1 MPTGAC
7 TVLRMA
13 GKITAVGAVI
23 GCLVSSPGLPAAH
36 AAAADCPNGGTVRFG
51 VEPYETAAKL
61 VPIYDRIGSLMTKA
75 LGCDVQIFV
84 TTSYTAEVEAMRAG
98 KLEAGEFS
106 PFSYI
111 LAHTIAHADVVA
123 IFADSG
129 GTPLTYTA
137 GIVTWPGSGITKLSE
152 ISGHSFGYSDPAS
165 NSGHLFPA
173 YALKKA
179 GIDPDKGVKPLYSG
193 SHTASYEALRN
204 HKVDAAELNS
214 QQIESSKLSG
224 IYKESDFVELWR
236 SEPIPSDP
244 IVVRSDLEPAF
255 KARLTKVLQSLDL
268 SSLSPEDQKILVGGV
283 VGVRAVPIA
292 DSVYDVIRDVAK
304 VMNIDPAKL

>member
-1 MPTGAC
+1 MPIGAC

-61 VPIYDRIGSLMTKA
+61 VPIYDRIGSIMAKA

-137 GIVTWPGSGITKLSE
+137 GIVTWPGSGITTLAQ

-179 GIDPDKGVKPLYSG
+179 GIDPDKGIKPLYSG

-292 DSVYDVIRDVAK
+292 DSFYDVIRDVAK

>member
-1 MPTGAC
+1 MPIGAC

-13 GKITAVGAVI
+13 GKITAVGAVL

-292 DSVYDVIRDVAK
+292 DSFYDVIRDVAK

>member
-1 MPTGAC
+1 MPIGAC

-179 GIDPDKGVKPLYSG
+179 GIDPDKGIKPLYSG

-292 DSVYDVIRDVAK
+292 DSFYDVIRDVAK

>member
-61 VPIYDRIGSLMTKA
+61 VPIYDRIGSIMAKA

-179 GIDPDKGVKPLYSG
+179 GIDPDKGIKPLYSG

-292 DSVYDVIRDVAK
+292 DSFYDVIRDVAK

>member
-1 MPTGAC
+1 MPIGAC

-13 GKITAVGAVI
+13 GKITAVGAVL

-61 VPIYDRIGSLMTKA
+61 VPIYDRIGSIMAKA

-137 GIVTWPGSGITKLSE
+137 GIVTWPGSGITTLAQ

-292 DSVYDVIRDVAK
+292 DSFYDVIRDVAK

>member
-13 GKITAVGAVI
+13 GKITAVGAVL

-61 VPIYDRIGSLMTKA
+61 VPIYDRIGSIMAKA

-137 GIVTWPGSGITKLSE
+137 GIVTWPGSGITTLAQ

-179 GIDPDKGVKPLYSG
+179 GIDPDKGIKPLYSG

>member
-292 DSVYDVIRDVAK
+292 DSFYDVIRDVAK